1 MIDNSKEYIACSALH
16 YDNGKKYHFMEGYGI
31 KSGFVIGG
39 LRHPFIMSVLP
50 KNVYAAE
57 ERDINRQKEL
67 NSELEWNKDLEKH
80 EVIQGFIT
88 SWGRFVD
95 RKEAMKIAL
104 DCGQVKKEELGNE
117 RIGLFSEDI
126 FPYQELYAK

>member
-1 MIDNSKEYIACSALH
+1 MIDNSKEYIACSAIH
-16 YDNGKKYHFMEGYGI
+16 YDNGIKYTFMSGYGI
-31 KSGFVIGG
+31 ESGFVLGG

-50 KNVYAAE
+50 ENVYFSMVE
-57 ERDINRQKEL
+57 DRQREL
-67 NSELEWNKDLEKH
+67 NSELEWNKNLEKH
-80 EVIQGFIT
+80 KVIQGFIT
-88 SWGRFVD
+88 SYGRFVD

-126 FPYQELYAK
+126 FPYQEL

>member
-50 KNVYAAE
+50 GNVYVAE
-57 ERDINRQKEL
+57 ERQKEL
-67 NSELEWNKDLEKH
+67 NPELEWNKDLEKH
-80 EVIQGFIT
+80 EVTQGFIT
-88 SWGRFVD
+88 SYGRFVD

-126 FPYQELYAK
+126 FPHQELYAE

>member
-1 MIDNSKEYIACSALH
+1 MIDNSKEYIACSAIH
-16 YDNGKKYHFMEGYGI
+16 YDNGIKYPFMEGYGVT
-31 KSGFVIGG
+31 SGFVLGG
-39 LRHPFIMSVLP
+39 FRHPFIISVLP
-50 KNVYAAE
+50 TDVYYPHTE
-57 ERDINRQKEL
+57 ERLKQLNPEL
-67 NSELEWNKDLEKH
+67 KWDKDLEKF

-126 FPYQELYAK
+126 FPHQELYSE